1 MDAAVQTGG
10 GTGFSLCARMFRT
23 LPLKIIA
30 LCLLGV
36 CLEAM
41 CLTQRPENADDFR
54 ALYRAAQLV
63 GTPGGTYSHSNS
75 LPNTNQK
82 TWFLPFV
89 RTPFYALLIKPLT
102 ALPYPAARA
111 VWLSLLVLAFAALI
125 PLFPGPRDKLALALS
140 FSLPVTYA
148 MMLGQ
153 DIPFILLIAL
163 AAGRLASSGR
173 ELPAGLVASLLAIK
187 PTYLLPAGIVFLAKS
202 RRGTAGIILGT
213 AFQLAISFL
222 LDGLHW
228 PLGLLAMLRNPKFDM
243 VIERMLNVRAI
254 AASLHLPPP
263 IYILGSLA
271 LLIWLWE
278 IARRMDLRDAL
289 IAALPLGMLASPH
302 SYVYDAV
309 VLIPLL
315 VRALSDNSQR
325 VLLTMLAL
333 TPVPY
338 AILMT
343 HSGPHLLIG
352 SVMVVATTT
361 SAAYTFQRAERRH
374 TLQPAKALFS
384 SV

>member
-1 MDAAVQTGG
+1 MKVAQAPACDGLFQ
-10 GTGFSLCARMFRT
+10 R
-23 LPLKIIA
+23 PLIIVA

-36 CLEAM
+36 FLEGL
-41 CLTQRPENADDFR
+41 CLTQRPANADDFR

-63 GTPGGTYSHSNS
+63 GTPDGTYSHSTA

-89 RTPFYALLIKPLT
+89 RTPFYALLLKPLT
-102 ALPYPAARA
+102 FLPYPAARA
-111 VWLSLLVLAFAALI
+111 VWLALLVLAYAALI
-125 PLFPGPRDKLALALS
+125 PLFPGPRHKLALALA

-153 DIPFILLIAL
+153 DIALVLLIAFV
-163 AAGRLASSGR
+163 AGRLAASDK
-173 ELPAGLVASLLAIK
+173 EFPAGLAASLLFIK
-187 PTYLLPAGIVFLAKS
+187 PTYLLPVGIVFLAKS
-202 RRGTAGIILGT
+202 RRGTYGIVLGT
-213 AFQLAISFL
+213 AIQLSVSFL
-222 LDGLHW
+222 VDGLRW
-228 PLGLLAMLRNPKFDM
+228 PLGLLAMLRDPRFDM
-243 VIERMLNVRAI
+243 VIERMLDVRAI
-254 AASLHLPPP
+254 AASLHLPPQ

-315 VRALSDNSQR
+315 VRGLNDTSQR

-333 TPVPY
+333 TPIPY

-343 HSGPHLLIG
+343 NSGPHLLIG
-352 SVMVVATTT
+352 STIVVATTA
-361 SAAYTFQRAERRH
+361 SAVYTFQSRQR
-374 TLQPAKALFS
+374 LQPVNPVRVTLRESEAGTRLL
-384 SV
+384 

>member
-1 MDAAVQTGG
+1 MKVARASACGG
-10 GTGFSLCARMFRT
+10 LSLH
-23 LPLKIIA
+23 PLTVVV
-30 LCLLGV
+30 LCLVGV
-36 CLEAM
+36 CLEGI

-63 GTPGGTYSHSNS
+63 GTTGGVYSHATS

-111 VWLSLLVLAFAALI
+111 VWLALIAIALAALI

-148 MMLGQ
+148 AMLGQ
-153 DIPFILLIAL
+153 DIAFIVLIAFS
-163 AAGRLASSGR
+163 AGRLAASGK
-173 ELPAGLVASLLAIK
+173 EFQAGLAASLLAIK
-187 PTYLLPAGIVFLAKS
+187 PTYLLPAGIVFLAKT
-202 RRGTAGIILGT
+202 RRGTYGIVLGT
-213 AFQLAISFL
+213 AIQLAVSFL
-222 LDGLHW
+222 LEGPHW
-228 PLGLLAMLRNPKFDM
+228 PSGLLAMLRDPRFDM
-243 VIERMLNVRAI
+243 VIERMLNVRAM
-254 AASLHLPPP
+254 AASLGLPPEV
-263 IYILGSLA
+263 YILASIA
-271 LLIWLWE
+271 LLVWLWE

-315 VRALSDNSQR
+315 VRALSDTSQR

-333 TPVPY
+333 TPIPY

-343 HSGPHLLIG
+343 HSGPHLLAG
-352 SVMVVATTT
+352 STMVVVTTA
-361 SAAYTFQRAERRH
+361 SAVYAFQSSNNMVVLKGRAA
-374 TLQPAKALFS
+374 QPYEEGPRLL
-384 SV
+384 